1 MNIDE
6 RRLEDL
12 VILDVS
18 GKITIGSG
26 DVQLREAVQTAMAAG
41 RSKILLNLGGVTG
54 IDSSGVGEIVA
65 AHTSARNRGG
75 RLALVNLPGKVL
87 GVLQA
92 QLLPR
97 VLEIYDSEEQA
108 ISALEA

>member
-6 RRLEDL
+6 RRVNDL
-12 VILDVS
+12 LILDIT

-26 DVQLREAVQTAMAAG
+26 DVHLREAVQTAMGSGAPN
-41 RSKILLNLGGVTG
+41 ILLNLGAVTG

-75 RLALVNLPGKVL
+75 RLALVNLPAKVL
-87 GVLQA
+87 GVLQV
-92 QLLPR
+92 QLLPKI
-97 VLEIYDSEEQA
+97 LEIYDNEDEA
-108 ISALEA
+108 LDALEP